1 MSSSECSSAA
11 AAAELYLQGLSL
23 LAEQMPAEALA
34 AFTSAASLGHPA
46 AHAAAAAVHFE
57 GAVARDGSAVES
69 NSSKAFDMCVLCE
82 RAIAA
87 PRITAALTII
97 IIFSPLPM
105 RAPPLVITHAQVQ
118 KRGRSRLPG
127 QFWHVVS
134 LLLLRGWNTHRL
146 FPRV

>member
-69 NSSKAFDMCVLCE
+69 NSSKAYDMFVLREC
-82 RAIAA
+82 AIAA
-87 PRITAALTII
+87 TRITAALTII
-97 IIFSPLPM
+97 IIFTPLPM
-105 RAPPLVITHAQVQ
+105 RAPPL
-118 KRGRSRLPG
+118 GLC
-127 QFWHVVS
+127 
-134 LLLLRGWNTHRL
+134 
-146 FPRV
+146 

>member
-11 AAAELYLQGLSL
+11 AAAELHLQGLSL

-69 NSSKAFDMCVLCE
+69 NSSKAYDMFVLREC
-82 RAIAA
+82 AIAA

-97 IIFSPLPM
+97 IIVTPLPL
-105 RAPPLVITHAQVQ
+105 RAPPL
-118 KRGRSRLPG
+118 GL
-127 QFWHVVS
+127 
-134 LLLLRGWNTHRL
+134 
-146 FPRV
+146 